1 MGKYQGIFAYAFH
14 KFEEVNNL
22 HFWAFLRWDSIIVTA
37 AFHDPE
43 CACDYCQF
51 VGPRLPESMLGTIR
65 A

>member
-22 HFWAFLRWDSIIVTA
+22 HFWAFLLWDSIIVTA